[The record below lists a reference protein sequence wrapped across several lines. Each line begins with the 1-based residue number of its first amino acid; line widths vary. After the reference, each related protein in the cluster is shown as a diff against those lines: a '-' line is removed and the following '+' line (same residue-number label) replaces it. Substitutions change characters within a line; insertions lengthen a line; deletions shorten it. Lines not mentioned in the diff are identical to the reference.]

1 MRMRVLRILACNYP
15 LNVHHTS
22 RKQNNKMDYAVKFLA
37 FIFAYK
43 SYLSF
48 KMYSF
53 LGIFHNRLRK
63 DKPEVVL

>member
-1 MRMRVLRILACNYP
+1 
-15 LNVHHTS
+15 
-22 RKQNNKMDYAVKFLA
+22 MDYAVKFLA

-63 DKPEVVL
+63 DKPEVVLWCWTTEWLEAQQQLTQQSKKVEAGL